1 MNPWLLKFGWQV
13 VDYFICHP
21 SRHYFLQEQQEEI
34 MAEHHKMRASEVP
47 PYAQAMV
54 LAGLL
59 EQYDNMASSQPF
71 TFFKIFAGKRDIC
84 YLKLEE

>member
-1 MNPWLLKFGWQV
+1 MSCIVINCLP
-13 VDYFICHP
+13 I

-34 MAEHHKMRASEVP
+34 MTEHHKMRASEVP

-59 EQYDNMASSQPF
+59 EQYDNMVCLCC
-71 TFFKIFAGKRDIC
+71 RNIC
-84 YLKLEE
+84 PHVVKLGLRQNLHQ